1 MFCARPSVV
10 PEPFAAVVNTHVYS
24 SSLVPSHARAM
35 VSAVLTATTVALTIA
50 VLLVLAPG
58 AIDTGHLIAFIE
70 EDGPLEVATVVVW
83 MIAAVYLLLP
93 GRRPRLTALP
103 FAVFCFAMGMRENGL
118 PPDLVPHGRRLVQL
132 GFYLHGPESLTYRIV
147 TGLVILAVLAAA
159 VHVMIFLAREFFQRR
174 GWVEADTGMFIL
186 AMVVLVMAQIAESV
200 LDHPA
205 WMLTLF
211 PEGWSGQL
219 SLESLEEGWEAVGAF
234 YVLVA
239 VHLSRQLGRERR
251 RFG

>member
-1 MFCARPSVV
+1 M
-10 PEPFAAVVNTHVYS
+10 NTHVYS

-147 TGLVILAVLAAA
+147 AGLVVLAAA

-219 SLESLEEGWEAVGAF
+219 SLESLEEGLEAVGAF

-239 VHLSRQLGRERR
+239 AHLSRQLGRERR

>member
-1 MFCARPSVV
+1 M
-10 PEPFAAVVNTHVYS
+10 
-24 SSLVPSHARAM
+24 
-35 VSAVLTATTVALTIA
+35 SAVLTATAVALTIA
-50 VLLVLAPG
+50 VLMLFAPG
-58 AIDTGHLIAFIE
+58 VVPRSPLVAFIE

-83 MIAAVYLLLP
+83 MVAAAYLLLP

-147 TGLVILAVLAAA
+147 AGLVVLAVLAAA

-174 GWVEADTGMFIL
+174 GRVEADTGMFIL
-186 AMVVLVMAQIAESV
+186 AMAVLVVAQLAESIQG
-200 LDHPA
+200 HPS
-205 WMLTLF
+205 WMLALF
-211 PEGWSGQL
+211 PRGWSAQL

-239 VHLSRQLGRERR
+239 VHLSRKLGRERR

>member
-1 MFCARPSVV
+1 
-10 PEPFAAVVNTHVYS
+10 
-24 SSLVPSHARAM
+24 M
-35 VSAVLTATTVALTIA
+35 VSAVLTATTVALTFA

-58 AIDTGHLIAFIE
+58 AINAGHLIAFIE
-70 EDGPLEVATVVVW
+70 EDGPLEVATVVIW
-83 MIAAVYLLLP
+83 MVAAVYLLLP
-93 GRRPRLTALP
+93 GRRPRMSALP
-103 FAVFCFAMGMRENGL
+103 FAFFCFAMGMRENGL

-186 AMVVLVMAQIAESV
+186 AMVVLIGAQLAESIQ
-200 LDHPA
+200 DHPA

-211 PEGWSGQL
+211 PQGWSGQL